1 VVHDGDAP
9 PNHPQRHQPVASPG
23 GDAPPFI
30 GLTGAIA
37 AGKSEALSAFAR
49 LGAATL
55 STDQLAHE
63 LLDDPEMRSRLSAR
77 WGEEVVV
84 DSRVDR
90 DRVGKIVFESP
101 DELSWLESVLHPL
114 VGIRVA
120 EWRAQLP
127 AGTPLA
133 VVEVPLLFE
142 TGLEAAFDATV
153 SVIAPDATRARR
165 AGERGTEL
173 LEGRSDRQLS
183 QEEKAAR
190 ATHVI
195 RNEGSLEELE
205 RQIESL
211 IPALTGSRGA
221 A

>member
-1 VVHDGDAP
+1 VVHDGSAP
-9 PNHPQRHQPVASPG
+9 PNP
-23 GDAPPFI
+23 PPFI

-37 AGKSEALSAFAR
+37 SGKSEALSAFAR

-55 STDQLAHE
+55 STDELAHE
-63 LLDDPEMRSRLSAR
+63 LLDDPEVHTRLAER
-77 WGEEVVV
+77 WGECVV
-84 DSRVDR
+84 DGHVNR
-90 DRVGKIVFESP
+90 DRVGEIVFGSP
-101 DELSWLESVLHPL
+101 EELSWLESVLHPL
-114 VGIRVA
+114 VGLRVA

-127 AGTPLA
+127 PDTSLA

-153 SVIAPDATRARR
+153 CVIAADATRARR

-195 RNEGSLEELE
+195 SNDGSLEELE
-205 RQIESL
+205 RQVELL
-211 IPALTGSRGA
+211 IPALTRTRGEA
-221 A
+221 